1 MRLSIS
7 LFLSLIQCLC
17 ACHVT
22 PGPATNWVSPSFS
35 FLSLNATSHTL
46 PPSPPP
52 TSLHRC
58 LSVALSTAWSVPLS
72 AGCMVV
78 IFNAACNRLGG
89 RGGWRLYLMLL
100 FDHRQG
106 MGGVKVSIR
115 YWWEFTVTCWCR
127 NTSDVARVKMIYCTS
142 FMLNI
147 ASTLST
153 VYFNKVPIM
162 LLCNSSGLR
171 IYACI

>member
-1 MRLSIS
+1 MYDFVCQKTTYMLWYTFPCNCVPVYCVLESPSVCLCTSLS

-35 FLSLNATSHTL
+35 PSLLSMLTSLALL

-52 TSLHRC
+52 ASLHRC

-78 IFNAACNRLGG
+78 ILKAACNQWG
-89 RGGWRLYLMLL
+89 RGWGGGGLNLRLF
-100 FDHRQG
+100 FDHPQG
-106 MGGVKVSIR
+106 MGGFNVSFR
-115 YWWEFTVTCWCR
+115 YWWEFTVTC
-127 NTSDVARVKMIYCTS
+127 
-142 FMLNI
+142 
-147 ASTLST
+147 
-153 VYFNKVPIM
+153 
-162 LLCNSSGLR
+162 LCWNADLYLWLFLR
-171 IYACI
+171 